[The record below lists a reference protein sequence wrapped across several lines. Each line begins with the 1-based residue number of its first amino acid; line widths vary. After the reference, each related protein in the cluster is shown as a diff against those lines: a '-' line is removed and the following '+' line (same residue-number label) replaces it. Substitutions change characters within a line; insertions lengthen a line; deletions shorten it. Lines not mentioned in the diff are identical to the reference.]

1 MNAEQ
6 RRTAAIE
13 SMVTKVKNHL
23 SAGVNIESLNRSKKE
38 LIELCNLKELFP
50 RSDFPVPDKKQI
62 EWFYLV
68 YEDEQGEYALYINS
82 ALPCQT
88 YRPHNHGGSW
98 AIIAAVEGKEKH
110 HLYRAVDDNSVELL
124 NEIVVKPGTA
134 VSMLED
140 GIHSITAE
148 GEQPLLHL
156 HFYGLSFP
164 KQGERIEYDLETGT
178 AEHLFLGNPDYIK
191 DLRKDS

>member
-1 MNAEQ
+1 MNTKQ
-6 RRTAAIE
+6 HRLSAIE
-13 SMVTKVKNHL
+13 LMVVKAKSHL
-23 SAGVNIESLNRSKKE
+23 ADGVNIQSLNLAKDE
-38 LIELCNLKELFP
+38 LLALCSQRHLFP
-50 RSDFPVPDKKQI
+50 RSDFPVPDENQI

-98 AIIAAVEGKEKH
+98 AIIAAVEGEEKH
-110 HLYRAVDDNSVELL
+110 GLYRALNDDSVELV

-140 GIHSITAE
+140 GIHSIAAQGDE
-148 GEQPLLHL
+148 PLLHL
-156 HFYGLSFP
+156 HFYGTSFP
-164 KQGERIEYDLETGT
+164 KQGQRIEYDLDTGI
-178 AEHLFLGNPDYIK
+178 AERLFLEDLDYIV
-191 DLRKDS
+191 DLR